1 MKWGLKIEIY
11 KNKTT
16 KNTVICMLIPSK
28 DNSYYSFVNIS
39 KGHICKCKFK
49 TYEDGIEDLNNQVRL
64 GKVLS
69 YEFLSGALID
79 NNIILSNI

>member
-1 MKWGLKIEIY
+1 MIKLKFIKI
-11 KNKTT
+11 KQP

>member
-1 MKWGLKIEIY
+1 MIKLKFIKI
-11 KNKTT
+11 KQP
-16 KNTVICMLIPSK
+16 KNTAICMLIPSK